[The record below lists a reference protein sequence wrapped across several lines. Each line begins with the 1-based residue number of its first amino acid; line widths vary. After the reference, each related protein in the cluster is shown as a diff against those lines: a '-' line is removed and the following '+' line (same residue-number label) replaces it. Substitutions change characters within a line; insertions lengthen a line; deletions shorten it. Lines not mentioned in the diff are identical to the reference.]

1 MSDDSNVFAGAETV
15 GQLFD
20 AVWCAGL
27 ATAQAN
33 AEAEAS
39 WPEYA
44 RRARQIAVADAHKRY
59 EEITKSPR
67 KTPRSTCSLT
77 ADERTSPA

>member
-33 AEAEAS
+33 AQTEAS

-59 EEITKSPR
+59 EEITKRPEED
-67 KTPRSTCSLT
+67 TTINL
-77 ADERTSPA
+77 